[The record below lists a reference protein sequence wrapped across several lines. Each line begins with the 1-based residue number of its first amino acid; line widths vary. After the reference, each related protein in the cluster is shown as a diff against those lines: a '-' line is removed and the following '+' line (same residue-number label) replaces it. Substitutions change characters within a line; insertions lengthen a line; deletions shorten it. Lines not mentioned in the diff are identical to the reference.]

1 MRRRPPR
8 DDDVER
14 PHRRRRPGPAAGAAP
29 GPAAADGRRDGGD
42 GRLRGSGARANRR
55 PGLRRDRHRH
65 QDAGDGRAGALGRD
79 PDAPARHAHSDNHRA
94 RRERTGGSR
103 SPGRGLRL
111 HSETHRPWLLRGG
124 VIPRDLGARAE
135 SQGEGP
141 AAGAGVLRRGTGA
154 DRPEAGART
163 ARGVREGGIMSQGGV
178 LIVDD
183 DLALLEALPEAL
195 RLRMDGVT
203 VETADSAA
211 VALERIAARDY
222 DAIVADIKMPGMD
235 GLELLTE
242 IRTRWPDTPTLMI
255 TGHGEN
261 ELVVGALRGGAC
273 DFIHKPI
280 DRDYLVTALQRA
292 MATREASRR
301 VKEQQLA
308 LEHHLDTL
316 EVVVEQRAPGLRGRK
331 EVSESP
337 LSWLMGSSGPM
348 EQVVQQIKQV
358 ADSPLT
364 VLVEGETGTGKELV
378 ARAIHH
384 LSARRDKPF
393 VAVDCGA
400 IPDTLIESELFG
412 YEKGAFTGAHQRK
425 EGQFQLAGGGTLF
438 LDEVVNLPLPTQAKL
453 LRALQERQ
461 VQPLGSKQP
470 VPVDVRI
477 IAASNVPLE
486 REVRAGRFR
495 QDVYY
500 RLNEFGITLPPLRE
514 RDDILHLANELLQEA
529 GAELGR
535 PCRSISEAAAQV
547 LLRYRWPGNVR
558 ELRNVIRRAILLA
571 SDVIEPEHLSVIPV
585 DPASVIVLWGE
596 PVDGNSS
603 LKEIAETAAMEAE
616 ERAIPRVLQS
626 TGGNKSEAARL
637 LRTDYKTLHLKI
649 KQYGISAA
657 QFRKSRA
664 ASP

>member
-1 MRRRPPR
+1 
-8 DDDVER
+8 
-14 PHRRRRPGPAAGAAP
+14 
-29 GPAAADGRRDGGD
+29 
-42 GRLRGSGARANRR
+42 
-55 PGLRRDRHRH
+55 
-65 QDAGDGRAGALGRD
+65 
-79 PDAPARHAHSDNHRA
+79 
-94 RRERTGGSR
+94 
-103 SPGRGLRL
+103 
-111 HSETHRPWLLRGG
+111 
-124 VIPRDLGARAE
+124 
-135 SQGEGP
+135 
-141 AAGAGVLRRGTGA
+141 
-154 DRPEAGART
+154 
-163 ARGVREGGIMSQGGV
+163 MSQGGV

-195 RLRMDGVT
+195 RLRMGGVT
-203 VETADSAA
+203 VETADSAG
-211 VALERIAARDY
+211 VALDRIAVRDY
-222 DAIVADIKMPGMD
+222 DAIVTDIKMPGMD
-235 GLELLTE
+235 GLALLAE
-242 IRTRWPDTPTLMI
+242 IRTRRPDTPTLII

-261 ELVVGALRGGAC
+261 ELIVGALRGGAC

-316 EVVVEQRAPGLRGRK
+316 EVVVGERAHGLRGRK

-337 LSWLMGSSGPM
+337 LSWLMGSSGQM

-453 LRALQERQ
+453 LRALQVRQ
-461 VQPLGSKQP
+461 VQPLGGTQP
-470 VPVDVRI
+470 VAVQVRF

-500 RLNEFGITLPPLRE
+500 RLNEFAITLPPLRE
-514 RDDILHLANELLQEA
+514 RDNILHLANAFLAEA
-529 GAELGR
+529 SAELDR
-535 PCRSISEAAAQV
+535 PCRKLSAAATQV
-547 LLRYRWPGNVR
+547 LLRYPWPGNVR
-558 ELRNVIRRAILLA
+558 ELRNVIRRASLLA
-571 SDVIEPEHLSVIPV
+571 SDVVEPEHLAVLPV
-585 DPASVIVLWGE
+585 DSALATACPGE
-596 PVDGNSS
+596 PAPAGSS
-603 LKEIAETAAMEAE
+603 LKQLAQAATVDAEG
-616 ERAIPRVLQS
+616 RAIRTALQA
-626 TGGNKSEAARL
+626 TRGNKSEAARL
-637 LRTDYKTLHLKI
+637 LRVDFKTLHLKM
-649 KQYGISAA
+649 KQYGISAG
-657 QFRKSRA
+657 QFRPS
-664 ASP
+664 